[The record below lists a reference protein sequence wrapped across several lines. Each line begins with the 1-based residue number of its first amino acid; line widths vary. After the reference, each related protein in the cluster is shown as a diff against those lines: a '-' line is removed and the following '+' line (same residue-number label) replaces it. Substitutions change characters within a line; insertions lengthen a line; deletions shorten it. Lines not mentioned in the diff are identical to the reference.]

1 MRCTVCGQVETC
13 LVNEDQTVLSS
24 SRLLRQLLIVVVLR
38 EVERGRLVRELLEL
52 HDVARQRARLVRE
65 DVFDLSQLLI
75 DVRCLSL
82 HLEVLVTIVHQ
93 HVEAHEAP
101 LPQFDHFKRDEQ
113 RNWNEITVCT
123 KEKPSESISSHLL
136 LLLQSQAKKEEG

>member
-13 LVNEDQTVLSS
+13 LVNEDKTVVLSS
-24 SRLLRQLLIVVVLR
+24 IRLLRQLLIVVVVFLR

-52 HDVARQRARLVRE
+52 HDVAGQRARLVRE

-82 HLEVLVTIVHQ
+82 HLEVLVAIVH
-93 HVEAHEAP
+93 
-101 LPQFDHFKRDEQ
+101 
-113 RNWNEITVCT
+113 
-123 KEKPSESISSHLL
+123 
-136 LLLQSQAKKEEG
+136 